1 MGPRFTVTPQAVVP
15 SLGGSRQLGKWKE
28 SHKRHRLDSV
38 AWGSAPTASQQTDPS
53 SAGPQETTG
62 PSERVCPGPIFKLS
76 LLLHFCQN
84 YKKIPGC
91 TVRPVLKTTLLLKA
105 VTLSQPQFSCLEPAV
120 LVWILRKV

>member
-1 MGPRFTVTPQAVVP
+1 MGPHFAVTLQAVVS

-28 SHKRHRLDSV
+28 SHKRRSLDSL
-38 AWGSAPTASQQTDPS
+38 AWGSAPTASQQTNPF
-53 SAGPQETTG
+53 SACPQETTG
-62 PSERVCPGPIFKLS
+62 PSESACPGPIFKLS
-76 LLLHFCQN
+76 LLLHFSPN

-105 VTLSQPQFSCLEPAV
+105 VTLSEPQFSCLDPAV